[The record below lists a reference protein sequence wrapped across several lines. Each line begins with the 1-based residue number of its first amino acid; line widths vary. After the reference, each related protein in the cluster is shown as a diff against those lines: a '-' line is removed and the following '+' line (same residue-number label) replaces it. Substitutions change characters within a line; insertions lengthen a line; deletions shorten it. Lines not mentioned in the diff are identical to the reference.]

1 MDISFKRSCPGFG
14 KADEDTLTAAREFV
28 DPDAVHINQRQHI
41 SNVHQ
46 LQLCFPVRKK
56 DGGWWLLFFRLQNSK
71 QIWRMFQNYLI
82 LMQNTCHNCLFSSF
96 PPELFFLN
104 FQECKMRSN
113 IFFSR
118 LNQLCRF
125 NRILLLQK
133 FPSCI
138 FNFYLFLTEFHTAK
152 MLDFFLV
159 SSDPVI
165 LLDFSL

>member
-96 PPELFFLN
+96 PPELFFHN

-113 IFFSR
+113 IFFRDWINYVDSTEYCYCR
-118 LNQLCRF
+118 NFPPAYSTSIYSSLNSIQQRC
-125 NRILLLQK
+125 
-133 FPSCI
+133 
-138 FNFYLFLTEFHTAK
+138 
-152 MLDFFLV
+152 
-159 SSDPVI
+159 
-165 LLDFSL
+165 